1 VLTVMI
7 GALAALDLL
16 ILVIRIRSVLSAG
29 SLVVIPIEGPGLYAM
44 WKLRHGFPLYE
55 WPTQPYFSLT
65 LYNAL
70 FYKVYAAVFT
80 ILRTPEPATPVVGR
94 FVTLGFAVLG
104 AAVQYVFFDA
114 ARPKGMVGDG
124 LEGLIRDH
132 YFGALILQSLLV
144 PGSAGVQR
152 RPLVGRHTIPQ
163 AGGEPLRVLLRA
175 HPLKAV

>member
-1 VLTVMI
+1 MTPVHPERARRVLTLMLA
-7 GALAALDLL
+7 ALAALDLL

-80 ILRTPEPATPVVGR
+80 LLRTPDAATPIVGR
-94 FVTLGFAVLG
+94 FVTLGFAVPG
-104 AAVQYVFFDA
+104 PPCSTSRCA
-114 ARPKGMVGDG
+114 G
-124 LEGLIRDH
+124 LSRW
-132 YFGALILQSLLV
+132 
-144 PGSAGVQR
+144 R
-152 RPLVGRHTIPQ
+152 RFTAK
-163 AGGEPLRVLLRA
+163 AGGRA
-175 HPLKAV
+175 GLSTRCRP

>member
-1 VLTVMI
+1 
-7 GALAALDLL
+7 
-16 ILVIRIRSVLSAG
+16 
-29 SLVVIPIEGPGLYAM
+29 M

-104 AAVQYVFFDA
+104 PPCSTCSST
-114 ARPKGMVGDG
+114 RPGRRAWWATGWKG
-124 LEGLIRDH
+124 
-132 YFGALILQSLLV
+132 S
-144 PGSAGVQR
+144 SATTD
-152 RPLVGRHTIPQ
+152 TIPQ
-163 AGGEPLRVLLRA
+163 AGGEPLRVPLRA